1 VANVRNVVRE
11 TDGVG
16 EKKLTHGGAHCAPL
30 RPVFSAPISPKGLD
44 ALGDRGDMIC
54 SAQPAD
60 AGRSFRVGTERH
72 GRVGVKVRTIGTA
85 RRIDQL
91 GRVVVPAELRRV
103 LGIRQGDL
111 LDIRVEDGHLVLL
124 KIEPECAI
132 CGRVDNLVELHE
144 KHVCK
149 DCIREISLV

>member
-1 VANVRNVVRE
+1 
-11 TDGVG
+11 
-16 EKKLTHGGAHCAPL
+16 
-30 RPVFSAPISPKGLD
+30 
-44 ALGDRGDMIC
+44 M
-54 SAQPAD
+54 
-60 AGRSFRVGTERH
+60 GTERRAW
-72 GRVGVKVRTIGTA
+72 GFTVRTIGTA